1 MGAIVAIIRQQN
13 VFSLF
18 AMIGGAVWA
27 TGNLCTVPI
36 VKCIGLARGLLVW
49 GVTNMIT
56 GWFVSLMGLL
66 GQPPAQITNRFMNY
80 LGVIFCVSCV
90 FISSFIMNEAEEKE
104 DIPRRV
110 SSVGNLSTAVI
121 SVSNDPEPLIPVTD
135 NGTSWV
141 DRLSSS
147 QRKLVGYGLSIFAGL
162 MYGVN
167 FDPCDYAW
175 RKWYKDSYQAMDMEF
190 SQFCGI
196 LLASFF
202 YLCCYCIYKKNKPDV
217 YVKSIFPGFLSG
229 LMWGIA
235 QTGWFF
241 ANASL
246 GPVISFPI
254 ICCGPTIVSSIWG
267 MTLYKEITGKR
278 NTILLVVLVIVM
290 LTGSILV
297 GCSKK

>member
-1 MGAIVAIIRQQN
+1 MYR
-13 VFSLF
+13 
-18 AMIGGAVWA
+18 
-27 TGNLCTVPI
+27 VPI

-90 FISSFIMNEAEEKE
+90 FISSFIKNEEEEKE

-167 FDPCDYAW
+167 FDPCDYAC
-175 RKWYKDSYQAMDMEF
+175 E
-190 SQFCGI
+190 
-196 LLASFF
+196 
-202 YLCCYCIYKKNKPDV
+202 
-217 YVKSIFPGFLSG
+217 SG
-229 LMWGIA
+229 TRTHTRLWI
-235 QTGWFF
+235 W
-241 ANASL
+241 S
-246 GPVISFPI
+246 S
-254 ICCGPTIVSSIWG
+254 VSSAVFCSLRSSISAA
-267 MTLYKEITGKR
+267 
-278 NTILLVVLVIVM
+278 IVFTRRISLM
-290 LTGSILV
+290 
-297 GCSKK
+297 CM